1 MVRKW
6 RIVFMVRKW
15 RIVCLNYIIAYWRL
29 PCSKIFKKSLNQGI
43 SRLWSKTPRFVQCV
57 PESAIEQTGST
68 FAQLLLNR
76 RWFSWELRFL
86 NRSKTLNRPTSRITA
101 EHLSGP
107 QAGTCQSPA
116 QFHLCR
122 NLITVIKYS
131 QQACVSVSGRR
142 RCKIT
147 LYSFYATSI
156 KIFTTAQYDMS
167 HAHSVG
173 KTSCVC
179 VFKRRARSAR
189 TEGANAFSLG
199 ITLHCNHYSYSW
211 EAFFPLESSLLI
223 PFRGAKKIIVGTLR
237 PNMSTAQAQQ
247 VFKWPKYTCNKSPNR
262 VIWALCITN
271 PATNKRGG
279 LHRTEWNRTVQNRT
293 EPNCSTVSLPVQP
306 NQLCL
311 SLGSC

>member
-1 MVRKW
+1 MPLCQIDSIDHGEEMKNS
-6 RIVFMVRKW
+6 
-15 RIVCLNYIIAYWRL
+15 LPQLIAYWRL

-76 RWFSWELRFL
+76 RWFSWELHFL

-122 NLITVIKYS
+122 SLITVIKYS

-173 KTSCVC
+173 KTCVC

-199 ITLHCNHYSYSW
+199 IIYIAMQPLQLQLGGLSSTRIQPFDTLS
-211 EAFFPLESSLLI
+211 
-223 PFRGAKKIIVGTLR
+223 RGQKNYCR
-237 PNMSTAQAQQ
+237 HPQAQHEHS
-247 VFKWPKYTCNKSPNR
+247 TG
-262 VIWALCITN
+262 
-271 PATNKRGG
+271 AT
-279 LHRTEWNRTVQNRT
+279 
-293 EPNCSTVSLPVQP
+293 SLQMA
-306 NQLCL
+306 QI
-311 SLGSC
+311 